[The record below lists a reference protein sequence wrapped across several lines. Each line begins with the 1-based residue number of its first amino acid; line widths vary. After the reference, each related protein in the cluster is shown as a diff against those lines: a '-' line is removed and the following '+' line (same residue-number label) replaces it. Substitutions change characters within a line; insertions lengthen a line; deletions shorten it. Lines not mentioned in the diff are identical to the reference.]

1 MLFRLDETLLRA
13 MLAHRPGALWLAASV
28 FSALGSGW
36 SMLAILPLAF
46 EPRARR
52 LAIWLVLTL
61 ALTGLVVVSM
71 KAMVSRG
78 RPIVAC
84 ADLASTICDSPTDP
98 SYPSGHAAGSFAFAL
113 FSVRVLLD
121 GRPRLRC
128 ARSLAA
134 GCVLFAACVGVSRV
148 VLGAHF
154 PSDVVAGTILG
165 STAGAMAGR
174 RFTSRRARLASPAAG
189 SARARGRL

>member
-1 MLFRLDETLLRA
+1 MVFRLDETLLRA
-13 MLAHRPGALWLAASV
+13 MLAHRPGALWLAASL
-28 FSALGSGW
+28 FSSLGSGW
-36 SMLAILPLAF
+36 SILAILPLAF
-46 EPRARR
+46 APRARR

-61 ALTGLVVVSM
+61 ALTGLLVFSM
-71 KAMVSRG
+71 KAVVGRG

-113 FSVRVLLD
+113 FSVRALLD
-121 GRPRLRC
+121 GRPRLRY
-128 ARSLAA
+128 ARELAV
-134 GCVLFAACVGVSRV
+134 GCVLFAACVAVSRV

-165 STAGAMAGR
+165 STAGAMSGR
-174 RFTSRRARLASPAAG
+174 RFTSSRSRVAPAAG
-189 SARARGRL
+189 SATARGRL

>member
-1 MLFRLDETLLRA
+1 MILGLDEMLLRA
-13 MLAHRPGALWLAASV
+13 MLAPSHGPLWLVATV
-28 FSALGSGW
+28 FSALGGGW

-46 EPRARR
+46 VPRARR
-52 LAIWLVLTL
+52 LALWLVLTL

-84 ADLASTICDSPTDP
+84 ADLAGTICNSPTDP
-98 SYPSGHAAGSFAFAL
+98 SYPSGHTAGSFAFAL
-113 FSVRVLLD
+113 FSVRALLD
-121 GRPRLRC
+121 GGPRLRY
-128 ARSLAA
+128 ARELAV
-134 GCVLFAACVGVSRV
+134 GCVLFASCVGVSRV

-174 RFTSRRARLASPAAG
+174 RFTSSRARMASAAAG